1 MSYTFNKTDGTIVA
15 TVADG
20 QIDQSSTSITLIG
33 KNFSGFGEYLNENLV
48 KMLENFASVGT
59 EPTTPLTGQL
69 WYDAEENR
77 VKVYSGTEWKAVGTS
92 ALATSRPLDISTGDF
107 WFNTTDNQLFFY
119 DGSRDYLIA
128 PDYSVSQGQTGFKV
142 ETIEDS
148 ARRNRTVATLY
159 IAGGAYCFYSAAEF
173 TPRFPIPNFSGT
185 VIKIGFNPIND
196 TFKYQGTATNSDKL
210 GNVEAI
216 FYARKNQTNIFS
228 EQITVSNDQGIRW
241 GTGPQGQ
248 VGVESGG
255 DVYLRNA
262 ANNFKMAFK
271 VTKNNNS
278 LTAITIEPGSTGDDI
293 INIFPSNPDSLVNV
307 GGSMVVAGDLTVQG
321 TTTIVQSETVTIK
334 DKLLEI
340 GVPSSGSATDTTANG
355 GGIKLKGTTDH
366 SMIWDNAT
374 DTWVFSESIDIPAG
388 GGYKIDG
395 VPVLNDIGTG
405 IELSI
410 AVTSAPGLTQ
420 FGTLNSFNVD
430 NITLNDNVI
439 SNNGNSSPYPDGG
452 NVGGVNQYDL
462 HIEPRGDLYLD
473 GVTSPKIIGIQTT
486 NELAID
492 QTVES
497 PTVLT
502 NTELSEATSKQYVTQ
517 FVRTRSLA
525 LTLDVT
531 GNGLVSYDSDLGEPL
546 TDQEIVD
553 ILTNIA
559 PIDEYEVGTKARIAT
574 HRYFLENIPAVS
586 TTGSQ
591 WGPNGNM
598 VNTETLYD
606 VLGAVTPSGA
616 QSTYNVVK
624 EIAVD
629 SQIPTQKPPRFYIV
643 RGLVVCTLTQ
653 TAPTTVE
660 WILDTRTEDDPVP
673 GASGA
678 NLSNFIRPLW

>member
-1 MSYTFNKTDGTIVA
+1 MAYTINKTDGTAIA

-20 QIDQSSTSITLIG
+20 QIDSASTSITLIG

-48 KMLENFASVGT
+48 KLLENFASNGV
-59 EPTTPLTGQL
+59 EPTPALTGQL
-69 WYDAEENR
+69 WYDTEENR

-92 ALATSRPLDISTGDF
+92 ALATTRPLDISTGDF
-107 WFNTTDNQLFFY
+107 WFNTTDNQLYFY
-119 DGSRDYLIA
+119 DGSRDYLIG

-159 IAGGAYCFYSAAEF
+159 LAGGAFGFYSAIEF
-173 TPRFPIPNFSGT
+173 TPRFPIPNYSSN

-196 TFKYQGTATNSDKL
+196 TFKYQGTSANSDKL

-228 EQITVSNDQGIRW
+228 EQLTVSNDQGIRW

-248 VGVESGG
+248 AGVESGG
-255 DVYLRNA
+255 DVYIRNS
-262 ANNFKMAFK
+262 ANNFKLALK

-278 LTAITIEPGSTGDDI
+278 LTAMTIEPASTGDDI
-293 INIFPSNPDSLVNV
+293 INIFPSNPNSLVNV
-307 GGSMVVAGDLTVQG
+307 GGDMVIAGDLTVQG
-321 TTTIVQSETVTIK
+321 ATIIVQAETVTLK

-340 GVPSSGSATDTTANG
+340 GVPSSGSATDTGADG
-355 GGIKLKGTTDH
+355 GGIKLKGDTDH

-374 DTWVFSESIDIPAG
+374 DTWVFSESIDVPAG
-388 GGYKIDG
+388 AGYKIDG
-395 VPVLNDIGTG
+395 VPVLTDIGTG
-405 IELSI
+405 IELSA
-410 AVTSAPGLTQ
+410 AVTSAPGLTA

-430 NITLNDNVI
+430 NITFNDNLI

-452 NVGGVNQYDL
+452 NAGGVNQYDL

-473 GVTSPKIIGIQTT
+473 GTTHPKIIGIQTT

-497 PTVLT
+497 PNVLT
-502 NTELSEATSKQYVTQ
+502 GTELSEATSKQYVTQ
-517 FVRTRSLA
+517 LVRTRSIA

-531 GNGLVSYDSDLGEPL
+531 GKELVNYDSDLGDPL

-559 PIDEYEVGTKARIAT
+559 PVDEYEPGTKARIAT
-574 HRYFLENIPAVS
+574 WRYFLENIPAVS

-591 WGPNGNM
+591 WTGGNM
-598 VNTETLYD
+598 ISTETLYD
-606 VLGAVTPSGA
+606 VTGALTPSGP
-616 QSTYNVVK
+616 TGPYGVVK
-624 EIAVD
+624 EVAVD

-653 TAPTTVE
+653 TSPSVVE
-660 WILDTRTEDDPVP
+660 WVLDTRVEDQDPP
-673 GASGA
+673 GPSGA
-678 NLSNFIRPLW
+678 ALTSFERPAW